1 MKSRPEH
8 FLAAFFETFFRLIS
22 YKEKKGE
29 LLMLTRYTNYL
40 DSLDPIRKSTKWFTD
55 DFRRLMAINYAIH
68 ETPFDAARF
77 EHAQAALKQKTGLFS
92 KFRGSNNFVWLS
104 FLDAKY
110 EDIDSAIDEALRLDT
125 LLDRKHFRF
134 SMLRPFI
141 ASQLINVEEPKRR
154 LDEASALYQTFKRNH
169 PWLTSEED
177 LLSALVLVQ
186 AFDDHEALNTR
197 IETYY
202 EALKTE
208 LPRSN
213 ELQLVSHLLTFSE
226 LSADEVVARFL
237 DWHAWLKS
245 QAIAVKAE
253 HLPPLALLS
262 IVSAPNEKDR
272 RDVIE
277 ITNAEKERNRWFHI
291 HALTV
296 ALQLVAA
303 ENIKKDASDLLLHGT
318 FTHLLAMQQA
328 ATAATTVAII
338 SSNASSD

>member
-1 MKSRPEH
+1 M
-8 FLAAFFETFFRLIS
+8 
-22 YKEKKGE
+22 
-29 LLMLTRYTNYL
+29 MTRYTHYL
-40 DSLDPIRKSTKWFTD
+40 EALEGIRGATKWFTD
-55 DFRRLMAINYAIH
+55 DFRRLMAINYAMH
-68 ETPFDAARF
+68 DAPFDSKRF
-77 EHAQAALKQKTGLFS
+77 EHAQAVLKQKTGMFS

-110 EDIDSAIDEALRLDT
+110 EDIEPAIDEVLRLDT

-141 ASQLINVEEPKRR
+141 ASQLINVDEPERR

-186 AFDDHEALNTR
+186 AFDDHDALSQR

-202 EALKTE
+202 EALKAQ

-213 ELQLVSHLLTFSE
+213 ELQLVSHLFAFSE
-226 LSADEVVARFL
+226 LSPDEVVTRFL
-237 DWHAWLKS
+237 DWHNWLKKQS
-245 QAIAVKAE
+245 IAVKNE
-253 HLPPLALLS
+253 HLPPLALLA
-262 IVSAPNEKDR
+262 IVAVPNDNDE
-272 RDVIE
+272 RDLID
-277 ITNAEKERNRWFHI
+277 ITNAEKEKHRWFHT

-303 ENIKKDASDLLLHGT
+303 NNIKEDASDLLLHGT
-318 FTHLLAMQQA
+318 FAHLLAMQQA
-328 ATAATTVAII
+328 ATAAATVAII
-338 SSNASSD
+338 SSTASND

>member
-1 MKSRPEH
+1 M
-8 FLAAFFETFFRLIS
+8 
-22 YKEKKGE
+22 
-29 LLMLTRYTNYL
+29 MTRYTHYL
-40 DSLDPIRKSTKWFTD
+40 EALEGIRGATKWFTD
-55 DFRRLMAINYAIH
+55 DFRRLMAINYAMH
-68 ETPFDAARF
+68 DAPFDSKRF
-77 EHAQAALKQKTGLFS
+77 EHAQAVLKQKTGMFS

-110 EDIDSAIDEALRLDT
+110 EDIEPAIDEVLRLDT

-141 ASQLINVEEPKRR
+141 ASQLINVDEPERR

-186 AFDDHEALNTR
+186 AFDDHDALSQR

-202 EALKTE
+202 EALKAQ

-213 ELQLVSHLLTFSE
+213 ELQLVSHLFAFSE
-226 LSADEVVARFL
+226 LSPDEVATRFL
-237 DWHAWLKS
+237 DWHNWLKKQS
-245 QAIAVKAE
+245 IAVKNE
-253 HLPPLALLS
+253 HLPPLALLA
-262 IVSAPNEKDR
+262 IVAVPNDNDK
-272 RDVIE
+272 RDLID
-277 ITNAEKERNRWFHI
+277 ITNAEKEKHRWFHT

-303 ENIKKDASDLLLHGT
+303 NNIKEDASDLLLHGT
-318 FTHLLAMQQA
+318 FAHLLAMQQA
-328 ATAATTVAII
+328 ATAAATVAII
-338 SSNASSD
+338 SSTASSD